1 MLSPA
6 PSGEEGADDLVDR
19 TPTYRALA
27 LAARGACR
35 AGDGV
40 AARRED
46 AVDRL
51 LRADLAVVGGAR
63 AQPLALLRCE
73 LVTHS
78 TERHALNL
86 THLCTNNLRRCLAH
100 HLNSKELDELRENVG
115 YWKNKRQSVINIIKA
130 AYQNQ
135 LIGSKPTGVK
145 YQATIKNVLPKVED
159 NFLNWSDDE
168 KKAFGI
174 KKTVSVETV
183 RDGEVLKK
191 QERLYADKEELRQ
204 QLMQDSGQTP
214 EAARLVRRV
223 SLSYGLR
230 KRLQKGV

>member
-1 MLSPA
+1 MPDRKSYRDILEDQKAIEDLIDLPNTDDEERQELAMLWN
-6 PSGEEGADDLVDR
+6 DLKS
-19 TPTYRALA
+19 
-27 LAARGACR
+27 
-35 AGDGV
+35 
-40 AARRED
+40 REAYKFD
-46 AVDRL
+46 AIISVIRECDNCIEQYTR
-51 LRADLAVVGGAR
+51 
-63 AQPLALLRCE
+63 
-73 LVTHS
+73 
-78 TERHALNL
+78 
-86 THLCTNNLRRCLAH
+86 
-100 HLNSKELDELRENVG
+100 ELDELRENVG

-159 NFLNWSDDE
+159 NFLDWSDDE

>member
-1 MLSPA
+1 MPDRKSYRDILEDQKAIEDLIDLPNTDDEERQELAMLWN
-6 PSGEEGADDLVDR
+6 DLKS
-19 TPTYRALA
+19 
-27 LAARGACR
+27 
-35 AGDGV
+35 
-40 AARRED
+40 REAYKFD
-46 AVDRL
+46 AIISVIRECDNCIE
-51 LRADLAVVGGAR
+51 
-63 AQPLALLRCE
+63 QY
-73 LVTHS
+73 T
-78 TERHALNL
+78 
-86 THLCTNNLRRCLAH
+86 
-100 HLNSKELDELRENVG
+100 KELDELRENVG

-159 NFLNWSDDE
+159 NFLDWSADE

>member
-1 MLSPA
+1 MPDRKSYRDILEDQKAIEDLIDLPNTDEEERQELAMLWN
-6 PSGEEGADDLVDR
+6 DLKS
-19 TPTYRALA
+19 
-27 LAARGACR
+27 
-35 AGDGV
+35 
-40 AARRED
+40 REAYKFD
-46 AVDRL
+46 AIISVIRECDNCIE
-51 LRADLAVVGGAR
+51 
-63 AQPLALLRCE
+63 QY
-73 LVTHS
+73 T
-78 TERHALNL
+78 
-86 THLCTNNLRRCLAH
+86 
-100 HLNSKELDELRENVG
+100 KELDELRENVG
-115 YWKNKRQSVINIIKA
+115 YCKNKRQSVINIIKA

-159 NFLNWSDDE
+159 NFLDWSDAE

>member
-1 MLSPA
+1 MPDRKSYRDILEDQKAIEDLIDLPNTDEEERQELAMLWN
-6 PSGEEGADDLVDR
+6 DLKS
-19 TPTYRALA
+19 
-27 LAARGACR
+27 
-35 AGDGV
+35 
-40 AARRED
+40 REAYKFD
-46 AVDRL
+46 AIISVIRECDNCIE
-51 LRADLAVVGGAR
+51 
-63 AQPLALLRCE
+63 QY
-73 LVTHS
+73 T
-78 TERHALNL
+78 
-86 THLCTNNLRRCLAH
+86 
-100 HLNSKELDELRENVG
+100 KELDELRENVG

-159 NFLNWSDDE
+159 NFLDWSDDE

-204 QLMQDSGQTP
+204 QLMQHSGQTP

>member
-1 MLSPA
+1 MPDRKSYRDILEDQKAIEDLIDLPNTDEEERQELAMLWN
-6 PSGEEGADDLVDR
+6 DLKS
-19 TPTYRALA
+19 
-27 LAARGACR
+27 
-35 AGDGV
+35 
-40 AARRED
+40 REAYKFD
-46 AVDRL
+46 AIISVIRECDNCIE
-51 LRADLAVVGGAR
+51 
-63 AQPLALLRCE
+63 QY
-73 LVTHS
+73 T
-78 TERHALNL
+78 
-86 THLCTNNLRRCLAH
+86 
-100 HLNSKELDELRENVG
+100 KELDELRENVG

-159 NFLNWSDDE
+159 NFLDWSDDE

-183 RDGEVLKK
+183 RDGKVLKK